1 MKVDEIEG
9 LGSGYFYAYS
19 FSSWERGSNENNNRL
34 IRRFIPKGTDI
45 KDIKEEEIKRIEERM
60 NSYPRKLFNR
70 KSSKEMYDI
79 ELKQYIS

>member
-45 KDIKEEEIKRIEERM
+45 KDIKEEIKRIEERM

>member
-1 MKVDEIEG
+1 MGEG
-9 LGSGYFYAYS
+9 RTGSRIFYAHN
-19 FSSWERGSNENNNRL
+19 FSSWERGSNKNNNKL

-45 KDIKEEEIKRIEERM
+45 TDITEEELKSIEEWM
-60 NSYPRKLFNR
+60 NNYPRKLFNG